1 MRIIER
7 TLLDL
12 AVLALIALAGVIFV
26 NVALRWLGGG
36 GLPDAII
43 LVRELMIAAVI
54 LPMAAATAAR
64 GHVAVTFFSDRMPAG
79 LRGRLVVLGH
89 LVGVLALIPLIF
101 AAWRVTAQ
109 VWGSGEF
116 YYGDLNL
123 PRWPGVALFLAGLA
137 LMWLRLCML
146 VAGDIAQL
154 RRGGAIRDEHGKEV
168 S

>member
-1 MRIIER
+1 MRVIER

-26 NVALRWLGGG
+26 NVGMRWLGGS

-43 LVRELMIAAVI
+43 LVRELMVAAVI

-64 GHVAVTFFSDRMPAG
+64 GHVAVTFFSDRMPAA

-101 AAWRVTAQ
+101 AAWRVTSQ
-109 VWGSGEF
+109 VWTSGEF

-123 PRWPGVALFLAGLA
+123 PRWPGVALFLLGLA
-137 LMWLRLCML
+137 LMWLRLVVML
-146 VAGDIAQL
+146 LGDIGQL
-154 RRGGAIRDEHGKEV
+154 ARGGVIRDDNGSEV

>member
-1 MRIIER
+1 MRLIER

-12 AVLALIALAGVIFV
+12 SVLALIALAGVIFA
-26 NVALRWLGGG
+26 NVGMRWLLGT

-64 GHVAVTFFSDRMPAG
+64 GHVAVTFFSDRMPPD
-79 LRGRLVVLGH
+79 LRGWLVVLGH

-101 AAWRVTAQ
+101 AAWRVTSQ
-109 VWGSGEF
+109 VWSSGEF

-123 PRWPGVALFLAGLA
+123 PRWPGVALFLVGLG
-137 LMWLRLCML
+137 LMWLRLCLML
-146 VAGDIAQL
+146 AGDIRQL
-154 RRGGAIRDEHGKEV
+154 MRGGTILDDNGNEV